1 MIPRDY
7 ITQWRER
14 APERIAALEAIGDER
29 AKALEAEKAGELD
42 AESVGERSPG
52 WTVQTAR
59 EPRGVNRDMGLSVP
73 RWWDGWQGRPE
84 CSNGGAS
91 GRLAIDR
98 LGASYQY
105 LTLSD
110 M

>member
-29 AKALEAEKAGELD
+29 AKALEAGKAGELD
-42 AESVGERSPG
+42 AESAGERSPG

-59 EPRGVNRDMGLSVP
+59 KPKGVNRDMS
-73 RWWDGWQGRPE
+73 
-84 CSNGGAS
+84 
-91 GRLAIDR
+91 I
-98 LGASYQY
+98 
-105 LTLSD
+105 
-110 M
+110 